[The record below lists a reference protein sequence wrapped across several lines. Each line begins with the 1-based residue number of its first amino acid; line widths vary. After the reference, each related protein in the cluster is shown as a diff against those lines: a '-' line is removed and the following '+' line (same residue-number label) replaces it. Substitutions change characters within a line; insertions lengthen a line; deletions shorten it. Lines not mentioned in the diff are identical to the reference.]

1 MTTITAPYDGAPETP
16 DPAIIE
22 EGDFATMKPISTVIT
37 DFIDTA
43 MSIKNLGVYCS
54 EHGKIFVLDEEYN
67 TLFKF
72 DLVFSD
78 NDFSCQI
85 LVRQEGELV
94 LRHSFNIP
102 WTNGKAIRT
111 FMKQVE
117 GLYETLYADKT

>member
-1 MTTITAPYDGAPETP
+1 MTMTTIIAPFDGMPEAP
-16 DPAIIE
+16 DPATT
-22 EGDFATMKPISTVIT
+22 EGDLTMKPISNVIT

-54 EHGKIFVLDEEYN
+54 EQGKIFVLDEEYN

-72 DLVFSD
+72 DLAFSD

-85 LVRQEGELV
+85 LVRQDGELV

-102 WTNGKAIRT
+102 WTNGKAIRN

-117 GLYETLYADKT
+117 GLCQD